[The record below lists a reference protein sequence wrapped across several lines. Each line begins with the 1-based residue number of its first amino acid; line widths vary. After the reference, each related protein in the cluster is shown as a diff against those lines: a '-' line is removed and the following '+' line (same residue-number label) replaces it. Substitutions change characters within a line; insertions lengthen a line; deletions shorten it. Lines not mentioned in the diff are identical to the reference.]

1 MRAEGNAKNP
11 LYGRRFCTFAM
22 VSLNLRGR
30 SEQAPRPQSA
40 VEIFCLYLVCGGVGS
55 SFMWLVCEVC
65 MEVCVHVCALRGYNR
80 TVISR
85 VCGALR
91 AIKPSIGTS
100 PQAPAPPQIL
110 GRSLP
115 EVIRSSC
122 AHHHH
127 KVFAR
132 PFGVERSLSRSQAR
146 AVGRPAL
153 GSGISGQRHPSR
165 PASRRS
171 IGRPRH
177 LEPDR

>member
-1 MRAEGNAKNP
+1 M
-11 LYGRRFCTFAM
+11 YGRRFCTFAM

-132 PFGVERSLSRSQAR
+132 PFGVERSLSCLNRPSLRVAGPGKRHSARGTPRAQPRDVRSSRFELEAAR
-146 AVGRPAL
+146 EGGL
-153 GSGISGQRHPSR
+153 
-165 PASRRS
+165 
-171 IGRPRH
+171 
-177 LEPDR
+177 L